1 MGDYA
6 PNQGPIANTKGYGIH
21 VDPCPKEETP
31 MTCHQE
37 IPSEIPSTPKTEP
50 LATLPPSQRDTIIQ
64 DPPEGWDEWEDTTE
78 VRPPVFD

>member
-1 MGDYA
+1 
-6 PNQGPIANTKGYGIH
+6 
-21 VDPCPKEETP
+21 
-31 MTCHQE
+31 MTRHQE
-37 IPSEIPSTPKTEP
+37 IPPEIPSTPKTEP